1 MITNLDNEEEKL
13 IALFRSHKVFQ
24 GIEFISQKDFLQ
36 ILLQRR
42 FLSLEFTKVYD
53 MAIDGLTDIEATKIA
68 RKILREEYPDING
81 NTPSHRE
88 ELVYDLISLGA
99 TQSEISGSRQTVTT
113 TRTIEEIESLIS
125 VAGSELCDIKLLTV
139 LRFWGEILISV
150 EYGEFWKRMSKQLS
164 ISGDNQSRFYYPH
177 YCHDARESM
186 EKASLLS
193 STHSGRLGSRLREM
207 LETEK
212 NGEYFLEMEREILDI
227 KTKFYD
233 QFTELPS
240 YKLLLVN

>member
-88 ELVYDLISLGA
+88 ELVHAGA
-99 TQSEISGSRQTVTT
+99 
-113 TRTIEEIESLIS
+113 
-125 VAGSELCDIKLLTV
+125 ELCDIKLLTV